1 MLRFSHFIHF
11 WTWTFTKNI
20 YMGGYMDKWMGR
32 WLVGGC
38 SDVNTL
44 TLRLAEA
51 SKPFTEAEK
60 NYSKITR
67 VIF

>member
-1 MLRFSHFIHF
+1 
-11 WTWTFTKNI
+11 
-20 YMGGYMDKWMGR
+20 MDKWMGR

-38 SDVNTL
+38 SDVNAL
-44 TLRLAEA
+44 TLRLTEA
-51 SKPFTEAEK
+51 LKADTEAEK

>member
-1 MLRFSHFIHF
+1 
-11 WTWTFTKNI
+11 
-20 YMGGYMDKWMGR
+20 MDKWMGR

-60 NYSKITR
+60 NYSKIIR

>member
-1 MLRFSHFIHF
+1 
-11 WTWTFTKNI
+11 
-20 YMGGYMDKWMGR
+20 MDKWMGR

-60 NYSKITR
+60 NYSKITSYFLR
-67 VIF
+67 CIECLLCARHCVDNSGWGLT